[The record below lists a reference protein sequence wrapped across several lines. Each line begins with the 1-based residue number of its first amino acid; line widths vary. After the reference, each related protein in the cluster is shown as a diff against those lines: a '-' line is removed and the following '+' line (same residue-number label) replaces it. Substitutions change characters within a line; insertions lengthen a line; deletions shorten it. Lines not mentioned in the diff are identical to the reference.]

1 MFKNLV
7 SKLQLAQSKKGRG
20 STIPRKGTRA
30 TPT

>member
-1 MFKNLV
+1 LV

-30 TPT
+30 TPTWKE